1 MSRKREATRYKPK
14 SFESTGASNDVSAN
28 IYMSMLLHDNWKA
41 LTKNQQVLY
50 LYCKAQLYAE
60 KRKPKPV
67 LAQLDDSQQTRLFT
81 MNRAK
86 YVQLYGL
93 YSDGNRN
100 AFKNDM
106 QALIK
111 FGFIELIE
119 DNSKLRK
126 KNVYMF
132 SDNWRYKKV

>member
-60 KRKPKPV
+60 KRKPTPV

-119 DNSKLRK
+119 DNSRLRK
-126 KNVYMF
+126 KNIYMF

>member
-28 IYMSMLLHDNWKA
+28 IYMSMLLHNNWKA

-60 KRKPKPV
+60 KRKPTPV
-67 LAQLDDSQQTRLFT
+67 LAQLDESQQSRLFT
-81 MNRAK
+81 MNRGK

-93 YSDGNRN
+93 YSVGNRN
-100 AFKNDM
+100 AFKKDM
-106 QALIK
+106 QALIDL
-111 FGFIELIE
+111 GFIELVE
-119 DNSKLRK
+119 DNSHIRRK
-126 KNVYMF
+126 NIYML
-132 SDNWRYKKV
+132 SDNWRHKKT